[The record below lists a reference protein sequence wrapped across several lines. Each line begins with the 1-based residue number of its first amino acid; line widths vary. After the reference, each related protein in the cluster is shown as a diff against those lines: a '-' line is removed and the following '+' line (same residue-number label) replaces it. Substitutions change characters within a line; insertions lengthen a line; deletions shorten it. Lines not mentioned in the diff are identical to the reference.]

1 MPPIS
6 DKPATPSEENN
17 PKSGQQPQN
26 ASSPSGQEA
35 ANPWEAD
42 KQANQTPAPALPAEA
57 PSPVLAQP
65 PVELAGLRTGKAAA
79 VAGGIP
85 AILQSAKH
93 AWGEM
98 GVLKGT
104 QVLLRMNQKDGF
116 DCPGCAWP
124 DPDGHRAAAEF
135 CENGAKNVAD
145 EATTSRATPDFF
157 ARHSLAELSRLS
169 DYELNKTGR
178 LTHPL
183 VLREGSQHYE
193 PISWEDA
200 FALIGQELN
209 VLTSPDEATFYTS
222 GRTSNEAAFLY
233 QLFVRQFGTNNLPDC
248 SNLCHESSGTALT
261 QTLGLGKGSVT
272 LHDFDE
278 ADVILIIGQNPG
290 TNHPRMLSTLQQ
302 AKRRGAKIISV
313 NPLPETGLQK
323 FTHPQEVFQLV
334 TGQGT
339 TLTDLFL
346 QVRINGDMAVLWGLA
361 KLLVEAEDQQPASM
375 LDGLFMASST
385 EGAAAYLEHVRKTSW
400 EEILESSGLRKEQ
413 LQEAAELLKPA
424 QKIITCWAMGLTQH
438 KNAVATIQEI
448 VNLHLL
454 KGAIGIPGA
463 GVCPVRGHSNV
474 QGDRTMGIWERPS
487 PAFLEAL
494 GREFAFQPPAHHGLD
509 VVESIKAML
518 AGRVKVFIGLGGNF
532 LSATPDTELTA
543 RALRN
548 CRLTVQV
555 STKPN
560 RSHLV
565 TGRQA
570 LILPCLG
577 RTEQDV
583 QAAGEQFVS
592 VENSMGVVQS
602 SRGSFA
608 PASRHLLSE
617 PAIVAGMALATLGS
631 RSTVDWAGLV
641 QDYDRIRNHISRVVP
656 GFSRYNERVRQP
668 GGFYL
673 PNGPRERRFT
683 TPSGKARFTCSDLP
697 RHRLRPGELVM
708 MSVRSHDQ
716 FNTTIFG
723 LQDRYRGIYGG
734 RRVIF
739 LHPDDVR
746 EQGLQAGHVVNIRSH
761 FAGEERVA
769 HSFVVVPFP
778 IPRGNAATYYP
789 ETNVLFPLGSVAD
802 KSNQATFKFVVV
814 TLEKVMQG
822 EVVG

>member
-1 MPPIS
+1 MPL
-6 DKPATPSEENN
+6 DQDQPAPQAKDRQPGEQPLNAPS
-17 PKSGQQPQN
+17 PL
-26 ASSPSGQEA
+26 GQEA
-35 ANPWEAD
+35 ADPWVAD
-42 KQANQTPAPALPAEA
+42 KMAPPPLAPAPDTEA
-57 PSPVLAQP
+57 AQAVLAQP
-65 PVELAGLRTGKAAA
+65 PALLLKLKTKKPSAAA
-79 VAGGIP
+79 GGMK
-85 AILQSAKH
+85 AVLQSAWH

-104 QVLLRMNQKDGF
+104 QVLLQMNQKAGF

-124 DPDGHRAAAEF
+124 DPDEHRSVGEF

-145 EATTSRATPDFF
+145 EATSKRATPAFF
-157 ARHSLAELSRLS
+157 AAHSLAELSRLS
-169 DYELNKTGR
+169 DYELNQAGR
-178 LTHPL
+178 LTEPL
-183 VLREGSQHYE
+183 LLREGSQHYA
-193 PISWEDA
+193 PIAWEDA
-200 FALIGQELN
+200 FRLIGQELN
-209 VLTSPDEATFYTS
+209 ALSSPDEATFYTS

-248 SNLCHESSGTALT
+248 SNLCHESSGTALS

-272 LHDFDE
+272 LNDFEE

-302 AKRRGAKIISV
+302 AKRRGAKIISI

-323 FTHPQEVFQLV
+323 FTHPQEVFQMV

-339 TLTDLFL
+339 SLTDLFL
-346 QVRINGDMAVLWGLA
+346 QVPINGDMAVLRGIC
-361 KLLVEAEDQQPASM
+361 KLLVEAEDRYPGSM
-375 LDGLFMASST
+375 LDGLFM
-385 EGAAAYLEHVRKTSW
+385 EGCTAGGDAYLEHVRQTPW
-400 EEILESSGLRKEQ
+400 AEIIESSGLRKEE
-413 LQEAAELLKPA
+413 LQAAAELLKPT

-454 KGAIGIPGA
+454 KGAIGIAGA

-474 QGDRTMGIWERPS
+474 QGDRTMGIWERPQ
-487 PAFLEAL
+487 PAFLAAL
-494 GREFAFQPPAHHGLD
+494 GREFGFTPPTHHGCD
-509 VVESIKAML
+509 VVESIQAML
-518 AGRVKVFIGLGGNF
+518 EGRVKVFIGLGGNF

-543 RALRN
+543 QALRN

-560 RSHLV
+560 RSHLI

-577 RTEQDV
+577 RTERDV
-583 QAAGEQFVS
+583 QAEGKQFVS
-592 VENSMGVVQS
+592 VENSMGVVHS
-602 SRGSFA
+602 SCGSFP
-608 PASRHLLSE
+608 PASGHLLSE
-617 PAIVAGMALATLGS
+617 PAIVAGMAEATLGAAS
-631 RSTVDWAGLV
+631 PVDWAGLV
-641 QDYDRIRNHISRVVP
+641 EDYNRIRDHIARVVP
-656 GFSRYNERVRQP
+656 GFERYNERVRLP

-683 TPSGKARFTCSDLP
+683 TPSGKAHFTCSPLP
-697 RHRLRPGELVM
+697 RHRLNPGELIM
-708 MSVRSHDQ
+708 MTIRSHDQ

-723 LQDRYRGIYGG
+723 LQDRYRGIYGE

-739 LHPDDVR
+739 MNPDDVQ
-746 EQGLQAGHVVNIRSH
+746 EQGLHNGQVVDIRSH
-761 FAGEERVA
+761 FRGEERVA
-769 HSFVVVPFP
+769 HSFVVVPFS

-814 TLEKVMQG
+814 TLESVA
-822 EVVG
+822 